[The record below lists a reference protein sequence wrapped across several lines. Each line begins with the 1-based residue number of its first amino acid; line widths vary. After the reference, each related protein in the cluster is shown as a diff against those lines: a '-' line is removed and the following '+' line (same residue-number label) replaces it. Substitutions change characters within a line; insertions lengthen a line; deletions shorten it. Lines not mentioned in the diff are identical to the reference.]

1 MAIEDDDVCTGAA
14 SRSVP
19 WVCSRLRS
27 LSAIVSTV
35 WGGRAD
41 GACGEVHLWRGRR
54 DVPGQQALSVPRLRQ
69 NDEAETDSKLLNLGE

>member
-1 MAIEDDDVCTGAA
+1 MMTCARGGGALGPVGVLA
-14 SRSVP
+14 TALV
-19 WVCSRLRS
+19 
-27 LSAIVSTV
+27 SAIVSTV

>member
-1 MAIEDDDVCTGAA
+1 MMTCARGGGALGPVGVLA
-14 SRSVP
+14 KALV
-19 WVCSRLRS
+19 
-27 LSAIVSTV
+27 SAIVSTV